1 MYRLRAEWLGQ
12 IWVETTVS
20 LISPIDTRETAVLG
34 DPQATPHSQTRQ
46 VWPRSDAQAVKR
58 ALRVLDRYDVACGLV
73 CKHCEQGVVAKRE
86 DHTGYIHLI
95 CACCV
100 RVQEGTW

>member
-1 MYRLRAEWLGQ
+1 MMQDVALIDAAPS
-12 IWVETTVS
+12 TV
-20 LISPIDTRETAVLG
+20 IGAAP
-34 DPQATPHSQTRQ
+34 PTPHAQTRQ

-58 ALRVLDRYDVACGLV
+58 ALRLLDRYEVACGLV
-73 CKHCEQGVVAKRE
+73 CKHCNGGLTAKRE
-86 DHTGYIHLI
+86 DHSGHIHLI